1 METFGCCGDDDK
13 AAEETG
19 ALPCIEFEG
28 EERLLPRGVQIRDPS
43 LQLSDLFT
51 NWDTA
56 KIGLD
61 LEVDTV
67 LVALLNNTYGGRGV
81 LIGDPVST
89 NLLTVDEWRTKFNTD
104 GVKLEGVKQFFRK
117 TFGPG
122 VHAQLDEKGR
132 KVVVK
137 LGKY

>member
-13 AAEETG
+13 AAEDTG

-51 NWDTA
+51 NWDAA

-61 LEVDTV
+61 LEVDTE
-67 LVALLNNTYGGRGV
+67 LVGRLNKAYNGRGI
-81 LIGDPVST
+81 LLGDPVST
-89 NLLTVDEWRTKFNTD
+89 KTYTVDEWRAKFDTD
-104 GVKLEGVKQFFRK
+104 GILLEGIKQFFRK

-122 VHAQLDEKGR
+122 AHAQLDKKGR
-132 KVVVK
+132 RVVVK